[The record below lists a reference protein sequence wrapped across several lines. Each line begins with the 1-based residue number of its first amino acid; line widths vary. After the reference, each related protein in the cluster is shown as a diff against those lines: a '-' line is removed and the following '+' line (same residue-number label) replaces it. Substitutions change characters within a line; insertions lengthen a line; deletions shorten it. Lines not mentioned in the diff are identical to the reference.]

1 MTFDA
6 VVLHDRRGKREF
18 HHPAYNL
25 DVNEGYTQAWMKS
38 TGRTLYVV
46 YQQKDLNKEN
56 DGASRPPALVDWDS
70 KSSSINLG
78 FTARSLKGFNM
89 EGIVLFE
96 HSYYS
101 GTSEQYRESIDDIT
115 ESLPSDGRGL
125 SSFIVLQGVWAFYDN
140 NDTQLE
146 IEGMTKFGPG
156 TCIGFAG
163 SNVNDSAEKLVKI
176 CD

>member
-1 MTFDA
+1 MTLDA
-6 VVLHDRRGKREF
+6 VVIHGKRGKREF

-38 TGRTLYVV
+38 TGRTLYIV

-56 DGASRPPALVDWDS
+56 DGASHPPALVDWDS
-70 KSSSINLG
+70 KSPSVNLG
-78 FTARSLKGFNM
+78 FSARSLKGFNM

-101 GTSEQYRESIDDIT
+101 GTSEQYRESTDDIT
-115 ESLPSDGRGL
+115 ESLPGDGSGL
-125 SSFIVLQGVWAFYDN
+125 SSFIVLQGVWALYDN

-146 IEGMTKFGPG
+146 IKGKTEFGPG
-156 TCIGFAG
+156 TRIGFVG
-163 SNVNDSAEKLVKI
+163 SDVNDCAKKLVKI
-176 CD
+176 RD